1 MKIWEGGKDMG
12 VASLVLGILA
22 ILITVFTGG
31 SFGWIGAILAILGT
45 ILGAVGRKNPEK
57 KGLATAGLVV
67 SIIGLILGLVLYV
80 ACVAC
85 IGLAAVGLE

>member
-31 SFGWIGAILAILGT
+31 SFGWIEQLAILGT
-45 ILGAVGRKNPEK
+45 ILGAVGRK
-57 KGLATAGLVV
+57 
-67 SIIGLILGLVLYV
+67 S
-80 ACVAC
+80 
-85 IGLAAVGLE
+85 